1 MKLGS
6 PIGIFDSGLGGLSVV
21 KRVLEKLPHESTA
34 YLGDQFHVP
43 YGERSSDEIRSFAL
57 GITHFLI
64 RQNAKLVIMACN
76 MSSAVA
82 LHTAQE
88 MFPDTPV
95 IGVIEAGA
103 RAAIRAADGGDIGI
117 LATTGTTKTRAY
129 TRIITSLLPETQVFE
144 QACPKFVPIVESG
157 ACDSPEAD
165 AAAREYVEP
174 LVHVGCRVLVL
185 GCTHYPFLL
194 RAIRK
199 AAGPDV
205 IIVDPAEE
213 TALEAANILFDAG
226 MLNPP
231 HAEPVH
237 AYYTT
242 GSPEQFAG
250 LGGQFL
256 GKPIHEVRKLTWEMT
271 LREAESE
278 GLGYPMHLC
287 TVAEDSGS

>member
-1 MKLGS
+1 MKFDS
-6 PIGIFDSGLGGLSVV
+6 PIGFFDSGIGGLSVV

-43 YGERSSDEIRSFAL
+43 YGERSAAEIRSFAL
-57 GITHFLI
+57 GITEFLI
-64 RQNAKLVIMACN
+64 RQDSKMVIMACN

-82 LHTAQE
+82 LQVAQE
-88 MFPDTPV
+88 RFPATPI

-103 RAAIRAADGGDIGI
+103 RAALRAAGGGNIGI
-117 LATTGTTKTRAY
+117 LATTGTVKTLAY
-129 TRIITSLLPETQVFE
+129 TGIITTLLPETRVYE

-157 ACDSPEAD
+157 RSDTQDAD
-165 AAAREYVEP
+165 EAAREYVKP
-174 LVHVGCRVLVL
+174 LINAGCRVLVL
-185 GCTHYPFLL
+185 GCTHYPFLM

-205 IIVDPAEE
+205 VIVDPAEE

-226 MLNPP
+226 LLSPS

-237 AYYTT
+237 SYFTT
-242 GSPEQFAG
+242 GSPEQFAA

-256 GKPIHEVRKLTWEMT
+256 GRPIDEVRKLTWEMT

-287 TVAEDSGS
+287 AAAED